1 MAIAKNPYPNDV
13 PTSNNISEKAAIE
26 ASTKMQSPSSPL
38 DVQTGGDHY
47 KKLKVQ
53 PVFYNWANKIP
64 FIEGCCIK
72 YLTRWREKGGVEDL
86 RKSMHLHELLIYFET
101 TPIVLIEQERIV
113 ELERLLDKAGKDFAE
128 ES

>member
-1 MAIAKNPYPNDV
+1 MTTLRQQVDALRAEGNAEQV
-13 PTSNNISEKAAIE
+13 
-26 ASTKMQSPSSPL
+26 SSPL

-53 PVFYNWANKIP
+53 PVFYNWANGIP

-72 YLTRWREKGGVEDL
+72 YLSRWRDKGGVEDL

-101 TPIVLIEQERIV
+101 TPIVLIEQSKIE
-113 ELERLLDKAGKDFAE
+113 ELEKALRAAE
-128 ES
+128 ADMQTYPPEEMG